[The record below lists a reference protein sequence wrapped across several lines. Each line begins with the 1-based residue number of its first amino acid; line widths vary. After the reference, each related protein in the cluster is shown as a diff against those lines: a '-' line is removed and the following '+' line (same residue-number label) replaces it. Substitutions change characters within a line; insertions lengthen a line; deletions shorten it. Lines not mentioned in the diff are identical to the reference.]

1 MSVNITSPLSAWEPV
16 TPRGVAAFAYAS
28 LGRLCAVQLVVA
40 LLAAIAIAGFLK
52 TNWFPVVRE
61 AIRQLP
67 EGGEVRN
74 QQLNW
79 RGPAQMRLAE
89 SRFLAL
95 SVNLNDNPAV
105 GGVADVQIEFRKTQI
120 RCRSLLGFLPMDYP
134 GGWIIAAD
142 RNSLEP
148 WWGAWELPILA
159 GVLVITVAALFLSWT
174 LLATLYFPAVYCLS
188 YLRDRELTWAGS
200 WRVAGAALM
209 PGALFFTI
217 GIVLYSLRGLGLV
230 HLGII
235 FLLHLVIG
243 WVYVFL
249 VPLFLRR
256 STAVLAT
263 GKNPF
268 ASTSEPQSEPKQ
280 NPPPQT

>member
-74 QQLNW
+74 RQLIW
-79 RGPAQMRLAE
+79 RGAAQIRLAE
-89 SRFLAL
+89 SGFLAL
-95 SVNLNDNPAV
+95 SVNLNDNGAMS
-105 GGVADVQIEFRKTQI
+105 GAADVQIEFRKKQM

-134 GGWIIAAD
+134 IGWIIAVD

-148 WWGAWELPILA
+148 WWGAWELPILV
-159 GVLVITVAALFLSWT
+159 GVLVITVAALFLSWA
-174 LLATLYFPAVYCLS
+174 LLATLYFPALYCLS

-209 PGALFFTI
+209 PGALFFTL
-217 GIVLYSLRGLGLV
+217 GIVIYSLRGIGLV
-230 HLGII
+230 HLGVI

-243 WVYVFL
+243 WVYVF
-249 VPLFLRR
+249 VGPLFLRR
-256 STAVLAT
+256 SAKVLST

-268 ASTSEPQSEPKQ
+268 APAPEPRSESKQ
-280 NPPPQT
+280 GPLQT